1 MKRYF
6 YIFFAFL
13 SYISFFAQN
22 QKDAVSSE
30 ITKATIDKKLSYIKE
45 NEINTKDEEK
55 MLLQLRADAE
65 KISYEKGI
73 LLSGDYL
80 MTNYNLQR
88 NHTKVVELGN
98 QLKKII
104 KDKKEDPTGVISSIY
119 RRNALALM
127 YLGLDDESKKDVQK
141 AIFFAKTIENPD
153 RKYLRLTQTYMDMH
167 SHYNNLTNLSDN
179 KSYKDSTLY
188 YLEKSLEAANK
199 IKDNNGEIP
208 DKKKYSEIIYIYLR
222 LGIFYLEYSDEKGN
236 LALAEKNLLTAE
248 KIQKEKPSL
257 PERDMAILLNQLSW
271 LYLEKKE
278 FKKTIDYANQALNLE
293 KQSYDPTVRVESF
306 EFLATAYTEMGDK
319 EKSALFMKKYT
330 NLKDSL
336 NVINKSNAN
345 TAMKNVIAETDKDYK
360 ENSKKMLFIIGV
372 LILIAGT
379 VTTFLW
385 KRKNRILRQKYE
397 KIIENLNNETSS
409 YIDNSTTDFSEDI
422 DLQEEKNNLEP
433 ENSAISQKNTI
444 SSETE
449 TRILKKLAAFEK
461 STKFLKKDLT
471 IGLLAGQLN
480 TNSKYLSE
488 IIKHH
493 KSQNFSNYIN
503 QLKIN
508 FIIHKLYNEPNYREY
523 KISYLADVCGYA
535 SPQVFVIAFKKI
547 HGMTPSYFIE
557 SLKDDDMS
565 NTNPDS

>member
-65 KISYEKGI
+65 KMSYEKGI

-397 KIIENLNNETSS
+397 KIIENLNNETSA

-422 DLQEEKNNLEP
+422 DLQEEKNNLDP
-433 ENSAISQKNTI
+433 ENSANSQKNTI

-565 NTNPDS
+565 TTNPDS

>member
-397 KIIENLNNETSS
+397 KIIENLNNETSA

-422 DLQEEKNNLEP
+422 DLQEEKNNLDP
-433 ENSAISQKNTI
+433 ENSANSQKNTI